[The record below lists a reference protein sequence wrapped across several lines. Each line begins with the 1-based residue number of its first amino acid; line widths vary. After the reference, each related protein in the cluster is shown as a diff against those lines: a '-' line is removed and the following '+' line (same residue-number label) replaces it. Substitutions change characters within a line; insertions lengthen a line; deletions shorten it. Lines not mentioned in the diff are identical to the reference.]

1 MSRNLWHRLA
11 ELWRAELFSP
21 KDFLRRA
28 VVVAIIFLAV
38 HLAGLREYTCIL
50 NGTAGS
56 VELGRGMSAFLG
68 LAYVFAYLGFV
79 LLVPILLLAA
89 AMLAGWK
96 RIYDGSRTR
105 STPANQDP
113 HLALH
118 HWARAQRRDG
128 DSF

>member
-1 MSRNLWHRLA
+1 MSGNLWHRLTA
-11 ELWRAELFSP
+11 LWRAELFSP

-38 HLAGLREYTCIL
+38 HIAGLREYTCIL
-50 NGTAGS
+50 NGTVGS

-68 LAYVFAYLGFV
+68 LAYVFAYLGLV

-96 RIYDGSRTR
+96 RLSRGGESVAAEVDNCKQTR
-105 STPANQDP
+105 RP
-113 HLALH
+113 
-118 HWARAQRRDG
+118 
-128 DSF
+128 